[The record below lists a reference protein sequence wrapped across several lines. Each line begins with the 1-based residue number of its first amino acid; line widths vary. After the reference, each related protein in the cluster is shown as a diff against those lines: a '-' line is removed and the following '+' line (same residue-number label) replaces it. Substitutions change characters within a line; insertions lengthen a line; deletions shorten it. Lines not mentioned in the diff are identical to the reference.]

1 MAGQGETIM
10 SARDRSKVAAGS
22 CAIALLLLSGTAY
35 AAQSAAPATPAPAA
49 ADAAAKPLDNLAEVV
64 VSAEKPT
71 RKAADLIAWIRRL
84 LGKYTFE
91 GKVDLGGKG
100 NPNDRWSVNGG
111 GTCIGFGVAP
121 GVQCEINVHWPP
133 VPGPNA
139 PEILSGIS
147 DLTPAMILYAMEPDD
162 LGIRYLQVN
171 SKGLAEGSTGTII
184 GDTAT
189 FKTPCVNVAK
199 GCERTTR
206 ITVGSESKIIDM
218 QIDTEVNYE
227 LVARFSFKLR
237 RVAQLQAP
245 APPPEPPAAPANKPA
260 QTKPQ
265 STQPTQQQPQG
276 NRGTQTPG
284 GGGGGRRR

>member
-1 MAGQGETIM
+1 MIAV
-10 SARDRSKVAAGS
+10 SS
-22 CAIALLLLSGTAY
+22 CAIALLLLSGAAF
-35 AAQSAAPATPAPAA
+35 AAQPAA
-49 ADAAAKPLDNLAEVV
+49 APPAAEPAASAKPLDNLAEVV

-71 RKAADLIAWIRRL
+71 RKPSDLIAWIRRL

-100 NPNDRWSVNGG
+100 NPNERWTVNGG

-189 FKTPCVNVAK
+189 FKTPCVNVAS

-206 ITVGSESKIIDM
+206 ITVGSESKVIDM

-227 LVARFSFKLR
+227 LVARFNFKMR

-245 APPPEPPAAPANKPA
+245 APPPEPPATPATKPAANKPA
-260 QTKPQ
+260 QPA
-265 STQPTQQQPQG
+265 QPAQQQQG
-276 NRGTQTPG
+276 NRPAQTPG
-284 GGGGGRRR
+284 AGGGGGRRR